1 MKVLM
6 MNMANGVP
14 SSNQD
19 VTTLFQTTAV
29 IRSWQVC
36 SARGR
41 PNLPEPCRTGPVDT
55 RIAVLRGSVT
65 LNRY

>member
-1 MKVLM
+1 MRTIQVVI
-6 MNMANGVP
+6 MNIENGVP

-19 VTTLFQTTAV
+19 VTPLFQTTAV
-29 IRSWQVC
+29 IRSCEVC

-65 LNRY
+65 